1 MASTSL
7 QFGSEFWTTHLPNMQ
22 KASIQTK
29 LHLLVSLMMFLSVTI
44 QQLLVFMFSTDI
56 KAVKDRASRFMGYFP
71 TGMGGVHFAPTA
83 VFELWHKRWP
93 GSRNY
98 LHDMIIPC
106 AHEIVL
112 EESDRII
119 KDSTLRVRIKDLK
132 ISDLRDLLH
141 PDKLV
146 TKYQTSA
153 PLTFGLMTMFAASPN
168 KYRKEKS
175 SRAST
180 TTQSMPEHVEDNPF
194 VDLGNDEILE
204 GSDDDD
210 DAEPSPGS
218 QWWKEF
224 EGLSRNPV
232 FVSLNCMFL

>member
-1 MASTSL
+1 
-7 QFGSEFWTTHLPNMQ
+7 MQ
-22 KASIQTK
+22 KASTQTK
-29 LHLLVSLMMFLSVTI
+29 LHLLLFFMMFLSVTI

-56 KAVKDRASRFMGYFP
+56 KPVKDCASWFMGYFP
-71 TGMGGVHFAPTA
+71 TGIGGVHFAPTA

-98 LHDMIIPC
+98 LHDMITPC
-106 AHEIVL
+106 AHKIVL

-119 KDSTLRVRIKDLK
+119 KDSTLRVCIKDLK

-146 TKYQTSA
+146 AKYQASA

-175 SRAST
+175 SWASMT
-180 TTQSMPEHVEDNPF
+180 AQSMPEQVEDNPF
-194 VDLGNDEILE
+194 VDLGNDEILA
-204 GSDDDD
+204 GSDDNN
-210 DAEPSPGS
+210 DAEPSLDS

-224 EGLSRNPV
+224 EGLSCNPV
-232 FVSLNCMFL
+232 FMSLNCTFL